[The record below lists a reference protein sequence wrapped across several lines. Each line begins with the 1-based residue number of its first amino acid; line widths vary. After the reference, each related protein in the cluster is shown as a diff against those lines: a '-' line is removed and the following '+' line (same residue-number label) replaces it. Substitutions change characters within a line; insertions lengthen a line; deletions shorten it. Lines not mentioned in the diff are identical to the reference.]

1 MAAPLLAETLLA
13 ALFTS
18 AGDAAAAPPAGAPA
32 AGPNDPIPV
41 LIVTGANNHDW
52 QYTTTRIRES
62 LEECGRFAVDVTEKP
77 AQALGDAK
85 GLAKYQALVLNYNGP
100 RWGEP
105 AESNFLAAVAG
116 GTGVSVIHAADNAF
130 PGWTEYEKL
139 VGDLWRE
146 GTSHGAYHPFTVRV
160 VDREHPITHEMPDL
174 EHHPDELYHLL
185 VHTDG
190 VERRVLASAWSAP
203 DQGGTGEDEPM
214 VIVQSYGKGRVFHT
228 PLGHVWSGVEAT
240 HATWNDAHLRL
251 LVARGTEW
259 AATGNVTIP
268 PVLPNELTR
277 SERLQHFQLLFDGR
291 TTAGWRGFKKQ
302 AFPDSGWEVADG
314 ALHAKAH
321 GGGGDIVTLAEFG
334 DFDLRFDWKVA
345 AGSNSGV
352 MYRTGEEA
360 DAPYMTAPEYQV
372 LDDAKHEDGKEPK
385 TSAAA
390 LYGLYACQNKVLK
403 PVGQWNEGRIVV
415 AGNHVE
421 HWLNGVK
428 VLSAEFGS
436 DDWKQRVAASK
447 FAAWPL
453 FATKAKGHIDLQDHG
468 DEVWYSSIRIRELP
482 PQR

>member
-1 MAAPLLAETLLA
+1 MEPTMLAPLFEMTLLFT
-13 ALFTS
+13 ALS
-18 AGDAAAAPPAGAPA
+18 GADPDPVD
-32 AGPNDPIPV
+32 GPIPV
-41 LIVTGANNHDW
+41 LIVTGENNHDW
-52 QYTTTRIRES
+52 KYTTPRIRQS
-62 LEECGRFAVDVTEKP
+62 LEETGRFTVDVTEKP
-77 AQALGDAK
+77 AQGLADAK
-85 GLAKYQALVLNYNGP
+85 ALAKYQVIVLDYNGP

-139 VGDLWRE
+139 VGDLWRD

-174 EHHPDELYHLL
+174 QNHQDELYHLL
-185 VHTDG
+185 VHTPG
-190 VERRVLASAWSAP
+190 VERRVLASAFSAP

-214 VIVQSYGKGRVFHT
+214 VVVQNYGRGRVFHT
-228 PLGHVWSGVEAT
+228 PLGHVWTGVETT
-240 HATWNDAHLRL
+240 HATWDDAHFRL

-259 AATGNVTIP
+259 AATGKVTIA
-268 PVLPNELTR
+268 PVLANELTR
-277 SERLQHFQLLFDGR
+277 SERLQHFRPLFDGKSA
-291 TTAGWRGFKKQ
+291 AGWRGYKKE
-302 AFPDSGWEVADG
+302 AFPAAGWEVVDG
-314 ALHAKAH
+314 ALHAKAN
-321 GGGGDIVTLAEFG
+321 GGGGDLVTTDEFG
-334 DFDLRFDWKVA
+334 DFDLRFEWKVA
-345 AGSNSGV
+345 PGSNSGV

-372 LDDAKHEDGKEPK
+372 LDDDRHPDGKEPR

-390 LYGLYACQNKVLK
+390 LYALYACQNKQLK

-428 VLSAEFGS
+428 VVTAELHS
-436 DDWKQRVAASK
+436 DDWNRQVAASK
-447 FAAWPL
+447 FAAWPT
-453 FATKAKGHIDLQDHG
+453 FATKAKGRIDLQDHG
-468 DEVWYSSIRIRELP
+468 DEVWYRSLRIRELP

>member
-1 MAAPLLAETLLA
+1 MAALHLAGTLFA

-18 AGDAAAAPPAGAPA
+18 TGDAAAPPAAPPAFGADA
-32 AGPNDPIPV
+32 PIPV
-41 LIVTGANNHDW
+41 LIVTGENNHDW
-52 QYTTTRIRES
+52 KYTTTRIRQS
-62 LEECGRFAVDVTEKP
+62 LEETGRFTVDVTEKP
-77 AQALGDAK
+77 AQAFADAK
-85 GLAKYQALVLNYNGP
+85 GLAKYKALVLNYNGP

-105 AESNFLAAVAG
+105 AESNFLAAVSG
-116 GTGVSVIHAADNAF
+116 GTGVSVIHAADNSF

-174 EHHPDELYHLL
+174 QNHPDELYHLL
-185 VHTDG
+185 VHTPG
-190 VERRVLASAWSAP
+190 VERRVLATAFSAP
-203 DQGGTGEDEPM
+203 DQGGTGQDEPM
-214 VIVQSYGKGRVFHT
+214 VIVQSYGQGRVFHT
-228 PLGHVWSGVEAT
+228 PLGHAWTGVEAT
-240 HATWNDAHLRL
+240 HATWDDPHLRL

-259 AATGNVTIP
+259 AATGKVTLP
-268 PVLPNELTR
+268 AVLPNELTR
-277 SERLQHFQLLFDGR
+277 SERLQHFRPLFDGR
-291 TTAGWRGFKKQ
+291 TANGWRGFKKE
-302 AFPDSGWEVADG
+302 AFPAAGWEVVDG
-314 ALHAKAH
+314 ALHAKAN
-321 GGGGDIVTLAEFG
+321 GGGGDIVTSDEFG
-334 DFDLRFDWKVA
+334 DFDLRFEWKVA

-352 MYRTGEEA
+352 MYRTGEDA

-390 LYGLYACQNKVLK
+390 LYGLYACQNKVLE

-415 AGNHVE
+415 TGNHVE

-428 VLSAEFGS
+428 VLTAELHS

-447 FAAWPL
+447 FAAWPM
-453 FATKAKGHIDLQDHG
+453 FATKAKGRIDLQDHG
-468 DEVWYSSIRIRELP
+468 DEVWYRSIRIRELP